1 MACVLDIPG
10 KDVPQCSRLMQIV
23 SLKRNWPSKC
33 SCQWSVSKKG
43 AKCPGVRG
51 LRFGRGTKKE
61 GTAVSRFQLTLT
73 AAGDGALTSK
83 EDLGS
88 TPSATVTPTLP
99 FKVVDFSQI
108 LYHHLM
114 STIFIREFSKFT
126 ACYANSSQ
134 VSNDDFISN
143 PKIWQK

>member
-1 MACVLDIPG
+1 M
-10 KDVPQCSRLMQIV
+10 
-23 SLKRNWPSKC
+23 
-33 SCQWSVSKKG
+33 
-43 AKCPGVRG
+43 RG

-61 GTAVSRFQLTLT
+61 GTAVSRFQLTFT

-126 ACYANSSQ
+126 AC
-134 VSNDDFISN
+134 
-143 PKIWQK
+143 